1 MSQTIGVGIIARN
14 AEKTIKSCLESL
26 IENVDQC
33 VVVLAGESTDKTEEI
48 IRSINKVEVYNFEW
62 IDDFSAA
69 RNFCFSKLNTDFL
82 LWVDADDEVYQAE
95 NLRKLVDNA
104 QPEVGAIWFPYHYAV
119 DEFGNPTTIYER
131 ERLLQTKFGWVW
143 KSRLHET
150 VSPLIQCKF
159 VRSDDVIIRHNHLAG
174 APRGERNFKLLNIM
188 LKEDPGDKRV
198 WLYMGHQNFA
208 GQNWGEAAEWYL
220 KFGSDEGCVPIER
233 FQALCYCSK
242 ALREMQDKQA
252 IDVALMAMALF
263 PDYKDGYLEMAQS
276 HLMFGD
282 YDKAIHYAKLSDVK
296 ELITQPPAIIFI
308 NPLDYTFNKY
318 CLLAEAYAKKGDFE
332 KTIEYLSQAH
342 KVRPVEGVKKQ
353 IEYMQDLKLRNR
365 IAEAIKIL
373 AVHLLNNKEIV
384 KLQYLLEVC
393 PFWFKD
399 LPDYQQLEAGIK
411 HYTSEIKDN
420 PQTTETE
427 EGVLVNIGNVVDALK
442 LLTEL
447 DKKYKKVTVVCPVPS
462 PDSQQISAYSQRD
475 MEELVT
481 SQSGRHILNLQRE
494 PTRLICEYDKNVP
507 KSLSVRFFVG
517 KGLEYW
523 SPKTM
528 AEIGCG
534 GSETAVAKVA
544 SEMAKRDCQP
554 IIYAMD
560 NQVWDS
566 VIYRHFS
573 SYNPDTIPCHLFIS
587 SRVPAIFT
595 NKIPAKQ
602 KWLYVHDIHCGE
614 QLSPEMAS
622 EIDVIVTLSHW
633 QAGHFKRVYPFLQ
646 DAEVIDMDNNPITY
660 DDNWT
665 AMTFYPDTKGYKL
678 PKIAIIGNGLDTER
692 FKKLNGERIP
702 HRFIWCSSPDRG
714 LEELLNLWPLLKEK
728 LPDAQLK
735 IYYGWEYF
743 NSSLWIPEQRTLKQ
757 RILKLIKQD
766 GVEWCGRI
774 GQVQLAQELMKSD
787 GMIYPPPH
795 QFRETYGIAF
805 LEAQAAGVICF
816 YRKNGALGET
826 IGDRGIPLE
835 MDTTPEKII
844 DTIITTLADNEG
856 CKIIRE
862 RAREYAMARS
872 WGTQTEK
879 MLELYKKIE
888 KVK

>member
-14 AEKTIKSCLESL
+14 AQPTIRSCIESF
-26 IENVDQC
+26 INEVDQC

-48 IRSINKVEVYNFEW
+48 VRSINGVEVHNFEW

-69 RNFCFSKLNTDFL
+69 RNFCFSKLNTDWLF
-82 LWVDADDEVYQAE
+82 WVDADDEVYQSE
-95 NLRKLVDNA
+95 NLRKLADNA
-104 QPEVGAIWFPYHYAV
+104 QPEIGAIWLPYHYSI

-131 ERLLQTKFGWVW
+131 ERLLRAKFGWIW

-150 VSPLIQCKF
+150 VSPLSQCKF

-174 APRGERNFKLLNIM
+174 QPRGERNFKLLNLM

-198 WLYMGHQNFA
+198 WLYLGHQNFA
-208 GQNWGEAAEWYL
+208 VQDWMKAAEWYL
-220 KFGSDEGCVPIER
+220 KFGSDEGCIPIER
-233 FQALCYCSK
+233 YQALCYCSK
-242 ALREMQDKQA
+242 ALRELRDKQA

-263 PDYKDGYLEMAQS
+263 PDYRDAYLEMAHS
-276 HLMFGD
+276 HLLFGD
-282 YDKAIHYAKLSDVK
+282 LDKAIQYAKLSDIK
-296 ELITQPPAIIFI
+296 ELIVQPPAVIFI

-318 CLLAEAYAKKGDFE
+318 CLLAEAYMKKGNFD
-332 KTIEYLSQAH
+332 KAIEYLSQAYQ
-342 KVRPVEGVKKQ
+342 VRATEDVKKQ
-353 IEYMQDLKLRNR
+353 IEFVQNMKLRNR
-365 IAEAIKIL
+365 IADAIKTL

-384 KLQYLLEVC
+384 KLKYLLEVC

-399 LPDYQQLEAGIK
+399 LPDYIQLEAGVK
-411 HYTSEIKDN
+411 QYTSQIKDN

-427 EGVLVNIGNVVDALK
+427 DGILVNIANVVDAYK

-447 DKKYKKVTVVCPVPS
+447 DGKYGKITVVCPMPS
-462 PDSQQISAYSQRD
+462 PDSQQINVYSQRD
-475 MEELVT
+475 MEELIT
-481 SQSGRHILNLQRE
+481 SQPGRHILNLQRE
-494 PTRLICEYDKNVP
+494 PSRLICEYDKNVP
-507 KSLSVRFFVG
+507 NGLSVRFFVG

-534 GSETAVAKVA
+534 GSETAVSKVA
-544 SEMAKRDCQP
+544 SEMAKRNCQP
-554 IIYAMD
+554 IVYAMD
-560 NQVWDS
+560 TQIWDS

-573 SYNPDTIPCHLFIS
+573 NYNPDTIPCHLFIS
-587 SRVPAIFT
+587 SRIPTVFSD
-595 NKIPAKQ
+595 KIPAKQ
-602 KWLYVHDIHCGE
+602 KWLYVHDIHCYD

-622 EIDVIVTLSHW
+622 EIDVIVCLSHW
-633 QAGHFKRVYPFLQ
+633 QAGHFKRVYPFLK
-646 DAEVIDMDNNPITY
+646 DAEVIDMDNNPVSY
-660 DDNWT
+660 DDDWT
-665 AMTFYPDTKGYKL
+665 ATTFYPDGKAYKV

-692 FKKLNGERIP
+692 FKKPNERVP

-714 LEELLNLWPLLKEK
+714 LEELLNLWSSLREK

-743 NSSLWIPEQRTLKQ
+743 DTTLWIPEQRAFKQ
-757 RILKLIKQD
+757 RILKLLKQD

-787 GMIYPPPH
+787 AMIYPPH

-826 IGDRGIPLE
+826 IGDRGVPLE
-835 MDTTPEKII
+835 MDASPE
-844 DTIITTLADNEG
+844 TIISLITKTLSDNEG
-856 CKIIRE
+856 CKVMRDK
-862 RAREYAMARS
+862 AREYAMERS

-879 MLELYKKIE
+879 MLNLYEKIGG
-888 KVK
+888 